1 MHARTVWL
9 ASLMAGVAA
18 CSSGSTA
25 PSGSSG
31 NGSSGNGGSSGG
43 GPAVQQVSIVDF
55 YYSPTPLTVKVGTS
69 VEWSN
74 TGGVAHTVTADDGSF
89 ASGQLAS
96 PTGGGAYG
104 GGSAGGSYSRVFST
118 AGTFTYH
125 CSNHP
130 TTMMGTVTVTP

>member
-1 MHARTVWL
+1 MHARFVML

-25 PSGSSG
+25 PSGS
-31 NGSSGNGGSSGG
+31 NGSGSNGNGGSSGS
-43 GPAVQQVSIVDF
+43 GPTTQVVSIADF
-55 YYSPTPLTVKVGTS
+55 SYTPTPLTVKVGTS
-69 VEWSN
+69 VEWTN

-89 ASGQLAS
+89 ISGQLAS

-104 GGSAGGSYSRVFST
+104 GGSAGGSYSRVF
-118 AGTFTYH
+118 GTVGTYTYH

-130 TTMMGTVTVTP
+130 TLMMGTVTVTP